1 MVQAIA
7 ISGAA
12 MPVAAV
18 ATTNA
23 PAPFG
28 HYVQGMAAG
37 GFVFISGQLAS
48 LADGTLQPEAD
59 FEAQARQVLV
69 NLLAIAAA
77 ADAAPE
83 RVVKVT
89 AYIVGA
95 EHWPAFNRIFAEAF
109 GSHRPARSVVPV
121 PALHHGYLIEIEAI
135 ARL

>member
-1 MVQAIA
+1 MVRAIVT
-7 ISGAA
+7 SGAA
-12 MPVAAV
+12 MAMTAV

-28 HYVQGMAAG
+28 HYVQAMATG
-37 GFVFISGQLAS
+37 DFVFVSGQLAS

-59 FEAQARQVLV
+59 FETQARQALA
-69 NLLAIAAA
+69 NLLAIAGAA
-77 ADAAPE
+77 GAAPE
-83 RVVKVT
+83 HVVKVT

-95 EHWPAFNRIFAEAF
+95 DHWPAFNRIFAEAF

-121 PALHHGYLIEIEAI
+121 PALHHGYLIEIEAV

>member
-1 MVQAIA
+1 MPAAI
-7 ISGAA
+7 
-12 MPVAAV
+12 AAV
-18 ATTNA
+18 ATENA

-28 HYVQGMAAG
+28 HYVQTIVAD

-48 LADGTLQPEAD
+48 LADGTMRSDAD
-59 FEAQARQVLV
+59 FEAQARQSLD

-77 ADAAPE
+77 AGAAPE
-83 RVVKVT
+83 RIVKVT

-95 EHWPAFNRIFAEAF
+95 EHWPAFDHVFAEAF
-109 GSHRPARSVVPV
+109 GAHRPARSVVPV